1 MSDRLQQVSK
11 PLLNAD
17 TCSQQLGAL
26 FDRRTMMCAGR
37 DEGGAGACFV
47 RAFTYMPLHTSHWV
61 NIHHYIQAMMS
72 LSIIANRLCCQYP
85 S

>member
-1 MSDRLQQVSK
+1 MSDRLQQVFK

-47 RAFTYMPLHTSHWV
+47 RALHIGHGVNSHHHTRATYIFM
-61 NIHHYIQAMMS
+61 IS
-72 LSIIANRLCCQYP
+72 LDFKKKEIASTL
-85 S
+85 